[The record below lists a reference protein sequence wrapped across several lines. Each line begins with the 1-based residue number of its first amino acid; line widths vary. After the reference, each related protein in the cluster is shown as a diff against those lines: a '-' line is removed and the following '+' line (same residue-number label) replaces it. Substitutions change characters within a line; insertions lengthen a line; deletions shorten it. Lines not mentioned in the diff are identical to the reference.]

1 MALFPIYGVFQG
13 DFVPHL
19 VAIDTENTM
28 SQVAEAVAVHS
39 VGRRVAVNP
48 SGLYEAIVAGEVRH
62 HDALRAAE
70 SGVTVICALHSHS
83 ERIALPPLATRVRAT
98 LPGLAITLSAV
109 DRDPFAIS

>member
-1 MALFPIYGVFQG
+1 MALFPIYGVFEG

-48 SGLYEAIVAGEVRH
+48 SGLYEAIVAGEAVSLERTFGEI
-62 HDALRAAE
+62 LAE
-70 SGVTVICALHSHS
+70 KGLAPLDFVTVRYANRLC
-83 ERIALPPLATRVRAT
+83 
-98 LPGLAITLSAV
+98 
-109 DRDPFAIS
+109 